1 MLRKSKRK
9 GNKRGSSLP
18 MVLAIGLVLVIW
30 VTSLSP
36 IIATQG
42 KANIDVRNQE
52 VDYLQSRS
60 AIEFTKGELVNMVD
74 RLGRPTT
81 FAVVKG
87 AVTGLAPDATED
99 QFTPITFETNRPLYE
114 NYVDIELG
122 SLTGKGTPQ
131 DSDLGDEVCAICH
144 VEKPSGSNR
153 DYIINVTTFANGE
166 ANLTYN
172 TTYTPPLAAATIYPE
187 AYKKTQALPI
197 SDFIVVDGKL
207 GDQVLWDS
215 PLTNGSN
222 VKYTN
227 YHNGEK
233 GENFAY
239 SGSFYELLLGIAE
252 DGSYSDAGSYPA
264 VFKTTA
270 EAAIRIEG
278 EVPGGG
284 PITDVGST
292 TVEALA
298 APHLNIKSITK
309 NGSTAT
315 VVVDSSA
322 RDTYGDYVLFG
333 YSKNDGAVTWS
344 RNRTYNLDEG
354 SYYFYCYIAGHER
367 GGKLYSNSGVA
378 KVGPIT
384 VINYSQSNLLD
395 NALTTSSSKKPT
407 AGTEYIMGSKRS
419 GDTLR
424 YLYADTQNLQTDT
437 LESGINVFTNGLLI
451 QDNNYTA
458 SISKQITPTWTFTKD
473 ESNIITDYQF
483 KYSNDP
489 QGRGL
494 RYERVRVSVIPLSYS
509 HSYVF
514 GSMTDLTL
522 VERISTTGVSHF
534 FDIDRADFHNDED
547 TSENKIYF
555 YKVPTSTGSI
565 NPSPLTYSDRKTVIV
580 EHDATVEDVHNKFS
594 AFITGADAGSLKL
607 YFRYT
612 GTNYEV
618 FATWTQGGLPYFAQ
632 LGTLMVQNPDVP
644 AEDVLTG
651 FVMAGESLYFM
662 GEDAAIKTNGETVN
676 LLCDLLVIRDDIDT
690 NEGGQILVRPHSGAT
705 TGDTIVFF
713 VNGTGLFKDHNFYR
727 VKAKTDLSAV
737 TEDDFGTNIFH
748 ICDDYDCYDPDC
760 DGSVQRSGG
769 VITKFSAAVVD
780 LSTYGYPVVNLDV
793 AYATDEQ
800 LGHIVSGEAIGW
812 TDDGVMTVYDD
823 GTDSNEYPDKDN
835 ALYVVC
841 AYVKSIG
848 NNINCSANRIMI
860 AAENSLLSVGKNM
873 ELYARY
879 ISFDAAAIQQVGAS
893 TKLEVFSL
901 AENRDLVQTI
911 IQFIQTLVGT
921 NADFNSGTL
930 QVEYEQETEVRY
942 NEVAPG
948 DGIKVSADIFRYKT
962 GTNLFTVDLTE
973 EEEDGADAAKQ
984 QLRVSY
990 DTAAF
995 MDAFEDAYHLH
1006 TVERYM
1012 DITESV
1018 QLDMPV
1024 KWFGA
1029 WFEYHLN
1036 LYSNFISFDESVTE
1050 IKLGEHVSEV
1060 FGYEI
1065 HTYESDIIINTQE
1078 SGYTE
1083 KEYLGFFRT
1092 NSADTYNG
1100 TILQVKGDKVTI
1112 SRGSTS
1118 YDLGNGFYF
1127 VKAETDGTSLFDVA
1141 KEYEADGSHYI
1152 TNKEM
1157 LEYAQSLS
1165 DNHAYVDTGL
1175 ETSEM
1180 SAGGFGGG
1188 SVN

>member
-1 MLRKSKRK
+1 MRKTNLKQRKRS
-9 GNKRGSSLP
+9 KRGSSLP

-30 VTSLSP
+30 VMGLSP

-42 KANIDVRNQE
+42 KASIDVQHQE
-52 VDYLQSRS
+52 GDYLQSRS

-74 RLGRPTT
+74 HIGRPMT

-99 QFTPITFETNRPLYE
+99 AFTPIAFETNRPLYE

-131 DSDLGDEVCAICH
+131 DTDLGNEVCAICH

-153 DYIINVTTFANGE
+153 DYKINVTTFSNGE

-197 SDFIVVDGKL
+197 SDFVIVDGKL
-207 GDQVLWDS
+207 GDKVLWDS

-222 VKYTN
+222 VGITSSSYI
-227 YHNGEK
+227 NGAK
-233 GENFAY
+233 GEDFAY
-239 SGSFYELLLGIAE
+239 AGSFYELLLGIAE
-252 DGSYSDAGSYPA
+252 DGSYSDAGYYPA

-270 EAAIRIEG
+270 EAAIRIIG
-278 EVPGGG
+278 EAPGGG

-292 TVEALA
+292 TVESFGGAPALD
-298 APHLNIKSITK
+298 IKSIVK

-315 VVVDSSA
+315 ISVDSSA
-322 RDTYGDYVLFG
+322 RGVYGNYVLFG
-333 YSKNDGAVTWS
+333 YSKDDGAVTWS
-344 RNRTYNLDEG
+344 RNRSFSGLGEG

-367 GGKLYSNSGVA
+367 DGKLYASSPVA
-378 KVGPIT
+378 KIGPIT
-384 VINYSQSNLLD
+384 VIDYAPSKLYFNSLD
-395 NALTTSSSKKPT
+395 WGYASPS
-407 AGTEYIMGSKRS
+407 AGTPYIMGSQRS
-419 GDTLR
+419 GNTFK
-424 YLYADTQNLQTDT
+424 YLYADTSSLLTDT
-437 LESGINVFTNGLLI
+437 LESGINVFTNGILM
-451 QDNNYTA
+451 TEA
-458 SISKQITPTWTFTKD
+458 SFSGAISNELVPSWSFTKSGSD
-473 ESNIITDYQF
+473 LSPDYQF
-483 KYSNDP
+483 RYDNNP
-489 QGRGL
+489 NNLGLHQGT
-494 RYERVRVSVIPLSYS
+494 RYEGWSRVSYYS
-509 HSYVF
+509 LD
-514 GSMTDLTL
+514 SMTKLKL
-522 VERISTTGVSHF
+522 VKRISASSLGLYSF
-534 FDIDRADFHNDED
+534 LDLDKGEFYNDD
-547 TSENKIYF
+547 STNENQIYF
-555 YKVPTSTGSI
+555 YKIPTSTGI
-565 NPSPLTYSDRKTVIV
+565 NPTTLTYSDRKTVIV
-580 EHDATVEDVHNKFS
+580 EHDATVEDVYEKFS
-594 AFITGADAGSLKL
+594 GFITGADTDSLKL

-632 LGTLMVQNPDVP
+632 LGTLTVQNPDVP
-644 AEDVLTG
+644 EEDVLTG
-651 FVMAGESLYFM
+651 FVMAGQSLYFM
-662 GEDAAIKTNGETVN
+662 GEDEAIDTNGETVN

-705 TGDTIVFF
+705 TGQTLVFF
-713 VNGTGLFKDHNFYR
+713 VNGTSDGLFKDHNFYL
-727 VKAKTDLSAV
+727 VKAKTDLSMV

-748 ICDDYDCYDPDC
+748 VCDNYGCYDSTC

-812 TDDGVMTVYDD
+812 TDDGVLS
-823 GTDSNEYPDKDN
+823 GNSNTDN

-841 AYVKSIG
+841 AYVKSVG
-848 NNINCSANRIMI
+848 SNIKYSANRIMI

-873 ELYARY
+873 ELHARY
-879 ISFDAAAIQQVGAS
+879 ISFDAGAIQQVGS
-893 TKLEVFSL
+893 TKLEVYSL
-901 AENRDLVQTI
+901 LENHDLIQSI
-911 IQFIQTLVGT
+911 IQFIQNLVGT

-930 QVEYEQETEVRY
+930 QVEYEQETEVRH
-942 NEVAPG
+942 NGVLPG
-948 DGIKVSADIFRYKT
+948 DGIKVNADIFRYKT

-990 DTAAF
+990 DTSDF
-995 MDAFEDAYHLH
+995 MEAFEDAYHLH

-1018 QLDMPV
+1018 QLDMPIER
-1024 KWFGA
+1024 A
-1029 WFEYHLN
+1029 LFEFPVERHLN

-1050 IKLGEHVSEV
+1050 IKLGEHDGILAV
-1060 FGYEI
+1060 YQ
-1065 HTYESDIIINTQE
+1065 SDIIINTQE

-1118 YDLGNGFYF
+1118 YALENGFYF
-1127 VKAETDGTSLFDVA
+1127 VGAVTDGTSLFDVA